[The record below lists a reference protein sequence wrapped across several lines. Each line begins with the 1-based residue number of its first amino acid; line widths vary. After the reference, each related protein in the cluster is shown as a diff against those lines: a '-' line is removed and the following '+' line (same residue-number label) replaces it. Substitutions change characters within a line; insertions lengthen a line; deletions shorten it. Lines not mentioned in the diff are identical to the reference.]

1 MKQGTLLAF
10 CSLSAKCILASFT
23 IWVIVV
29 KKDRGTA
36 LVSTKEHARP
46 RNIGG
51 TEEVDDLRLTLDKTK
66 RLLALQS
73 KISSDYKKELEIL
86 HNEVKERRNECE
98 DLKQMLDLKNDKIK
112 KLESRLAEVAYR
124 RNRPFTGHTPVPI
137 SSTEMFEVQSNSTI
151 NTSTTKHASTN
162 EHNNKLLEGQYI
174 NDHSTAIKT
183 TSSPQTATQHVPSHS
198 TDTHF
203 TPVSL
208 SPSTV
213 PHSPTGSPTHSP
225 TGSPTHFRTGSPTQF
240 KIGSP
245 TRSPTGSPTQFRTGS
260 PTQFKTGSPI
270 RSPNH
275 SPTGSPTQF
284 RTGSLTQFKTGSPI
298 RSPTHSPT
306 GVSSD
311 VTPSLRDSVELS
323 PSPPV
328 SPHLRVSPGKDRL
341 AVTDDTLFGDS
352 SFEEEDI
359 PLPDITPTEDSLSED
374 EVKYKNDSPVL
385 LHEANDLL
393 STKLNTE
400 EVFFSLTIIS
410 FTLEEDAAVLSD
422 PNVNNI
428 FVEYSFLDYDI
439 DELETP
445 ISLPKPPPGQPAI
458 FNFTTDFHILPMSNS
473 MNLLQE
479 FLLSNEPIIELN
491 LVHDPQEEDDNDN
504 IECQELGT
512 ANLKLLEILQSE
524 EGDSVVVDE
533 DVLSVADPDEM
544 MGFLTIQISGLK
556 SLKQLS
562 DKLIK
567 K

>member
-1 MKQGTLLAF
+1 
-10 CSLSAKCILASFT
+10 
-23 IWVIVV
+23 
-29 KKDRGTA
+29 
-36 LVSTKEHARP
+36 
-46 RNIGG
+46 
-51 TEEVDDLRLTLDKTK
+51 
-66 RLLALQS
+66 
-73 KISSDYKKELEIL
+73 
-86 HNEVKERRNECE
+86 
-98 DLKQMLDLKNDKIK
+98 MLDLKNDKIK